1 VTSLLNFCFLTQL
14 VNVVGVCSLL
24 TNAKSFLSV
33 LINNNNNNQVFLL
46 GHLLLRAFRSQKN
59 VKVCSGHTGSDPMV

>member
-1 VTSLLNFCFLTQL
+1 MTSLLNFCFLTQL

-33 LINNNNNNQVFLL
+33 LINNNNNNQFFFA
-46 GHLLLRAFRSQKN
+46 RAFASAGILSQKN